1 MPNLLR
7 FSLRALAIFLFICL
21 AFRIAFFAHLFC
33 DHAGVAL
40 TQGDVAQA
48 HPVTGDGVR
57 QPTIPRI
64 IHQIFHNW
72 TDPSNEVLPS
82 DWKETRQTCFD
93 LNKDWENR
101 ARTVFSTC
109 GLWTEKTSREF
120 LAKEYSWFLPTYDN
134 FKYPVQKVDALRY
147 FAIRHFGGIYI
158 DLDNGCTASLEPL
171 RYYPAWVTDG
181 GCGALSNNI
190 LGGEPNHPY
199 WVLMTES
206 IIPYAWNYPLPYLTI
221 SYATGQWFETEIWEK
236 YHSQLPKDKPVLT
249 RILMDGRPGASRW
262 VFFTQARG
270 GTWNNWDNL
279 LFKWIGDNLV
289 ITIFVIIGFVASIAV
304 TAINVVRIAKGPW
317 GTRKGYTGLGDLSQK
332 SHYRDS

>member
-48 HPVTGDGVR
+48 HLVTGD
-57 QPTIPRI
+57 
-64 IHQIFHNW
+64 
-72 TDPSNEVLPS
+72 
-82 DWKETRQTCFD
+82 
-93 LNKDWENR
+93 
-101 ARTVFSTC
+101 
-109 GLWTEKTSREF
+109 GLWTEKTSRGF

-171 RYYPAWVTDG
+171 RYYPAWATDG

-206 IIPYAWNYPLPYLTI
+206 IIPYAWNYPLPYITI

-236 YHSQLPKDKPVLT
+236 YHRQLPKDKPVLT
-249 RILMDGRPGASRW
+249 RILMDGRPGASPW

-270 GTWNNWDNL
+270 GNWDNL

-289 ITIFVIIGFVASIAV
+289 ITLLVIIGFVASIAV

-317 GTRKGYTGLGDLSQK
+317 GTRKGYTGLDDLSQK